1 MHLVFKRAPSEL
13 PEIDNIRVPRGLQI
27 LSGAFVG
34 VFAIL
39 CGAAALV
46 ILVVLFWHKE
56 TKIGPFLALST
67 ICALLTGASIYLF
80 RASYQL
86 LTGRG
91 KQGGYSS
98 PRALRMTSYS
108 LVVLALLVLVLS
120 LQSPRKLSEL
130 IAALIY
136 LWVARCLWKF
146 ASQREI
152 LEHNQPS
159 DSTPMPDTHPA
170 RNEPRIR

>member
-1 MHLVFKRAPSEL
+1 
-13 PEIDNIRVPRGLQI
+13 
-27 LSGAFVG
+27 
-34 VFAIL
+34 
-39 CGAAALV
+39 
-46 ILVVLFWHKE
+46 
-56 TKIGPFLALST
+56 
-67 ICALLTGASIYLF
+67 
-80 RASYQL
+80 
-86 LTGRG
+86 
-91 KQGGYSS
+91 
-98 PRALRMTSYS
+98 MTSYS